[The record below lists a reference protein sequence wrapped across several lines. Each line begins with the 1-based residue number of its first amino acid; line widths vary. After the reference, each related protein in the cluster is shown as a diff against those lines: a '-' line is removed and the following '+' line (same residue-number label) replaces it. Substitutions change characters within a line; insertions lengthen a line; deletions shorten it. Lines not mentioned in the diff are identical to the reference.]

1 MDKTIN
7 INGKTWY
14 AEQIVHT
21 TDASKL
27 GHVLYVLRRELESA
41 KVLYEEN
48 KSLGF
53 TVNMIESEG
62 YLRCIAHI
70 TELIEWD
77 LKNYFEES

>member
-7 INGKTWY
+7 INGKIWY
-14 AEQIVHT
+14 AEQIVQT
-21 TDASKL
+21 KDASKL
-27 GHVLYVLRRELESA
+27 EHVLYVLKRELQSA
-41 KVLYEEN
+41 KAAYEEN
-48 KSLGF
+48 VSQGL

-62 YLRCIAHI
+62 YLRGIAHI